1 MFFSSSGFVLYGIE
15 NKSISIFLLI
25 CVRNWLDSV
34 LNYSYIFQTPSIKIN
49 HIIYNKYDTLGK
61 YKQWFEPNIFSL
73 IEHSKPYEELKEIQE
88 DIKVNVGNNVVKS
101 ISAALPHV
109 DNIGHNI
116 LHANNIFIN
125 DILNNQM
132 LDHDTQKAIIHDSKR
147 NWWEN
152 E

>member
-1 MFFSSSGFVLYGIE
+1 MASLWGNTGETFVLP
-15 NKSISIFLLI
+15 L
-25 CVRNWLDSV
+25 
-34 LNYSYIFQTPSIKIN
+34 
-49 HIIYNKYDTLGK
+49 YNKYDTLGK

-88 DIKVNVGNNVVKS
+88 DIKVNVGNNVVKT

-125 DILNNQM
+125 DILNNPI
-132 LDHDTQKAIIHDSKR
+132 LDHDTQKAIILFSIKLAQHGDDMGSYLLQTYY
-147 NWWEN
+147 NIVDYSL
-152 E
+152 

>member
-1 MFFSSSGFVLYGIE
+1 MKISFILLWW
-15 NKSISIFLLI
+15 ISIFS
-25 CVRNWLDSV
+25 RAS
-34 LNYSYIFQTPSIKIN
+34 SILSPELYKIN
-49 HIIYNKYDTLGK
+49 HMIYNKYDTLGK
-61 YKQWFEPNIFSL
+61 YKQWFEPNVFSL

-88 DIKVNVGNNVVKS
+88 DIKVNVGNNVVKT

-132 LDHDTQKAIIHDSKR
+132 LDHDTQKAIILFSIKLAQHGDDMGSYLLQTYY
-147 NWWEN
+147 NIVDYSL
-152 E
+152 

>member
-1 MFFSSSGFVLYGIE
+1 MKISFILLWW
-15 NKSISIFLLI
+15 ISIFS
-25 CVRNWLDSV
+25 RAS
-34 LNYSYIFQTPSIKIN
+34 SILSPELYKVN

-125 DILNNQM
+125 DILNNPM
-132 LDHDTQKAIIHDSKR
+132 LDHDTQKAIILFSIKLAQHGDDMGSYLLQTYY
-147 NWWEN
+147 NIVDYSL
-152 E
+152 

>member
-1 MFFSSSGFVLYGIE
+1 MKISFILLWW
-15 NKSISIFLLI
+15 ISIFS
-25 CVRNWLDSV
+25 RAS
-34 LNYSYIFQTPSIKIN
+34 SILSPELYKIN

-125 DILNNQM
+125 DILNNPI
-132 LDHDTQKAIIHDSKR
+132 LDHDTQKAIILFSIKLAQHGDDMGSQLLQMYY
-147 NWWEN
+147 NIVDYSL
-152 E
+152 

>member
-1 MFFSSSGFVLYGIE
+1 MKISFILLWW
-15 NKSISIFLLI
+15 ISIFS
-25 CVRNWLDSV
+25 RAS
-34 LNYSYIFQTPSIKIN
+34 SILSPELYKIN

-88 DIKVNVGNNVVKS
+88 DIKVNVGNNVVKT

-125 DILNNQM
+125 DILNNPI
-132 LDHDTQKAIIHDSKR
+132 LDHDTQKAIILFSIKLAQHGDDMGSYLLQTYY
-147 NWWEN
+147 NIVDYSL
-152 E
+152 

>member
-1 MFFSSSGFVLYGIE
+1 MKISFILLWW
-15 NKSISIFLLI
+15 ISIFS
-25 CVRNWLDSV
+25 RAS
-34 LNYSYIFQTPSIKIN
+34 SILSPELYKVN

-132 LDHDTQKAIIHDSKR
+132 LDHDTQKAIILFSIKLAQHGDDMGSYLLQTYY
-147 NWWEN
+147 NIVDYSL
-152 E
+152 

>member
-1 MFFSSSGFVLYGIE
+1 MKISFILLWW
-15 NKSISIFLLI
+15 ISIFS
-25 CVRNWLDSV
+25 RAS
-34 LNYSYIFQTPSIKIN
+34 SILSPEFYKIN

-88 DIKVNVGNNVVKS
+88 DIKVNVGNNVVKT

-132 LDHDTQKAIIHDSKR
+132 LDHDTQKAIILFSIKLAQHGDDMGSYLLQTYY
-147 NWWEN
+147 NIVDYSL
-152 E
+152 

>member
-1 MFFSSSGFVLYGIE
+1 MI
-15 NKSISIFLLI
+15 
-25 CVRNWLDSV
+25 
-34 LNYSYIFQTPSIKIN
+34 YS
-49 HIIYNKYDTLGK
+49 KYDTLGK
-61 YKQWFEPNIFSL
+61 YKQWFEPNVFSL

-88 DIKVNVGNNVVKS
+88 DIKVNVGNNVVKT

-132 LDHDTQKAIIHDSKR
+132 LDHDTQKAIILFSIKLAQHGDDMGSYLLQTYY
-147 NWWEN
+147 NIVDYSL
-152 E
+152 

>member
-1 MFFSSSGFVLYGIE
+1 MKISFILLWW
-15 NKSISIFLLI
+15 ISIFS
-25 CVRNWLDSV
+25 RAS
-34 LNYSYIFQTPSIKIN
+34 SILSPELYKIN

-132 LDHDTQKAIIHDSKR
+132 LDHDTQKAIILFSIKLAQHGDDMGSYLLQTYY
-147 NWWEN
+147 NIVDYSL
-152 E
+152 

>member
-1 MFFSSSGFVLYGIE
+1 MKISFILLWW
-15 NKSISIFLLI
+15 ISIFS
-25 CVRNWLDSV
+25 RAS
-34 LNYSYIFQTPSIKIN
+34 SILSPELYKIN

-88 DIKVNVGNNVVKS
+88 DIKVNVGNNVVKT

-132 LDHDTQKAIIHDSKR
+132 LDHDTQKAIILFSIKLAQHGDDMGSYLLQTYY
-147 NWWEN
+147 NIVDYSL
-152 E
+152 

>member
-1 MFFSSSGFVLYGIE
+1 MKISFILLWW
-15 NKSISIFLLI
+15 ISIFS
-25 CVRNWLDSV
+25 RAS
-34 LNYSYIFQTPSIKIN
+34 SILSSEFYKIN

-88 DIKVNVGNNVVKS
+88 DIKVNVGNNVVKT

-109 DNIGHNI
+109 DNNGHNI

-125 DILNNQM
+125 YI
-132 LDHDTQKAIIHDSKR
+132 
-147 NWWEN
+147 
-152 E
+152 

>member
-1 MFFSSSGFVLYGIE
+1 MKISFILLWW
-15 NKSISIFLLI
+15 ISIFS
-25 CVRNWLDSV
+25 RAS
-34 LNYSYIFQTPSIKIN
+34 SILSPELYKIN

-61 YKQWFEPNIFSL
+61 YKQWFEPNVFSL

-88 DIKVNVGNNVVKS
+88 DIKVNVGNNVVKT

-132 LDHDTQKAIIHDSKR
+132 LDHDTQKAIILFSIKLAQHGDDMGSYLLQTYY
-147 NWWEN
+147 NIVDYSL
-152 E
+152 

>member
-1 MFFSSSGFVLYGIE
+1 MKISFILLSW
-15 NKSISIFLLI
+15 ISIFS
-25 CVRNWLDSV
+25 RAS
-34 LNYSYIFQTPSIKIN
+34 SILSPELYKVN

-88 DIKVNVGNNVVKS
+88 DIKVNVGNNVVKT

-132 LDHDTQKAIIHDSKR
+132 LDHDTQKAIILFSIKLAQHGDDMGSYLLQTYY
-147 NWWEN
+147 NIVDYSL
-152 E
+152 